1 MFAPLVDIWL
11 DGTREVV
18 DDSAS
23 MSGVVIVTGGAKG
36 LGRAYALALAVD
48 GWSVVVADVL
58 DPAPVAAEIEAE
70 GGTAAPVVVD
80 VSDEGSTSELAETTL
95 ARFGRIDALVN
106 NAAIF
111 TSIEKK
117 PWDELTV
124 AEWDRMFEVN
134 VRGTWLCCKAVAPSM
149 KAVRG
154 GRIVNVSSM
163 TVPGGIPL
171 FLHYV
176 ASKAAIVGLTRALA
190 RELGEFGIAVNAIAP
205 DYVPHDEAYASR
217 QPEMAA
223 ALARQRCFQR
233 DMTPDDIVGTL
244 RYLVGPGS
252 EFVTGQTLYVNGGRL
267 FSGV

>member
-1 MFAPLVDIWL
+1 MIDADV
-11 DGTREVV
+11 
-18 DDSAS
+18 
-23 MSGVVIVTGGAKG
+23 GVAIVTGAAKG
-36 LGRAYALALAVD
+36 LGRTYALALAAD
-48 GWSVVVADVL
+48 GWSVVAADVL
-58 DPAPVAAEIEAE
+58 DLGPVVGEIVAA
-70 GGTAAPVVVD
+70 GGSVQAVPTD
-80 VSDEGSTSELAETTL
+80 VSDERATQELAAATL
-95 ARFGRIDALVN
+95 ERFGRVDVLVN

-117 PWDELTV
+117 PFDALTV
-124 AEWDRMFEVN
+124 EEWDRMFAVN
-134 VRGTWLCCKAVAPSM
+134 VRGTWLCCKAVAPAM
-149 KAVRG
+149 KDARA

-190 RELGEFGIAVNAIAP
+190 RELGEWDICVNAIAP
-205 DYVPHDEAYASR
+205 DYVPHDAGYAAQ

-233 DMTPDDIVGTL
+233 DMAPDDLVGTL

-252 EFVTGQTLYVNGGRL
+252 AFVTGQTLYVNGGRL

>member
-1 MFAPLVDIWL
+1 
-11 DGTREVV
+11 
-18 DDSAS
+18 
-23 MSGVVIVTGGAKG
+23 
-36 LGRAYALALAVD
+36 
-48 GWSVVVADVL
+48 
-58 DPAPVAAEIEAE
+58 
-70 GGTAAPVVVD
+70 
-80 VSDEGSTSELAETTL
+80 
-95 ARFGRIDALVN
+95 
-106 NAAIF
+106 
-111 TSIEKK
+111 
-117 PWDELTV
+117 
-124 AEWDRMFEVN
+124 MFEVN

-149 KAVRG
+149 KAARG

-205 DYVPHDEAYASR
+205 DYVPHDEAYASQ

-233 DMTPDDIVGTL
+233 DMTPDDLVGTL

-252 EFVTGQTLYVNGGRL
+252 SSSRARRCTSTAGGSSPACRELRGHCGQLGDQRCRVERVEADPLGDLLRRRPRTLAEQVAEQRPGLRAPPPVCRHLAAQVRAELGGADPRL
-267 FSGV
+267 AGSRPSRSRRPCRPGGWRPGSGSRSPVSRSSYPSGVPPSLGNRVQKSSS

>member
-1 MFAPLVDIWL
+1 MI
-11 DGTREVV
+11 DG
-18 DDSAS
+18 S
-23 MSGVVIVTGGAKG
+23 MPGVAIVTGAAKG
-36 LGRAYALALAVD
+36 LGRSYALTLAAD
-48 GWSVVVADVL
+48 GWSVVAADVL
-58 DPAPVAAEIEAE
+58 DLDPVTQEIAA
-70 GGTAAPVVVD
+70 GGGAVLAVPTD
-80 VSDEGSTSELAETTL
+80 VSGEAATGALADAALE
-95 ARFGRIDALVN
+95 RFGRIDALVN

-117 PWDELTV
+117 PFDELTV
-124 AEWDRMFEVN
+124 DEWDRMFAVN
-134 VRGTWLCCKAVAPSM
+134 VRGTWLCCKAVAPAM
-149 KAVRG
+149 KEARA

-190 RELGEFGIAVNAIAP
+190 RELGEWGICVNAIAP
-205 DYVPHDEAYASR
+205 DYVPHDEAYTAQ

-233 DMTPDDIVGTL
+233 DMTPDDLTGTL
-244 RYLVGPGS
+244 RYLVGSGS